1 MAASEKK
8 SASSRIK
15 VASTVLIFGALVLL
29 GWQLITP
36 LPLSLQSVFKVT
48 QVVLIIHAVEGAI
61 AAVLIG
67 LYKLRTAKLSD
78 SQAEGQ
84 AAQAESALLLEKLPE
99 NTLLAIVKAGLYAFF
114 VGTVGLVEIIDATK
128 AKSPEASA

>member
-15 VASTVLIFGALVLL
+15 IASTVLILGALVLL

-36 LPLSLQSVFKVT
+36 LPLSLQFVFKIT

-67 LYKLRTAKLSD
+67 LYRSRTL
-78 SQAEGQ
+78 QAEPMS
-84 AAQAESALLLEKLPE
+84 ENALLLEKLPE
-99 NTLLAIVKAGLYAFF
+99 NTVLATIKAGLYAFF
-114 VGTVGLVEIIDATK
+114 VGTVGLVEIIKATK
-128 AKSPEASA
+128 PIAA